1 MRRTFDRKGT
11 GVLSDAEQRRLME
24 IERRLRSDDPE
35 FAERF
40 GHVLRCGPRKWRI
53 TNSRC
58 WLIAATLIMALA
70 VLMASPA
77 VAFIA
82 SMVAGVSAALWVKG
96 YRHSTVR

>member
-1 MRRTFDRKGT
+1 
-11 GVLSDAEQRRLME
+11 
-24 IERRLRSDDPE
+24 
-35 FAERF
+35 
-40 GHVLRCGPRKWRI
+40 
-53 TNSRC
+53 
-58 WLIAATLIMALA
+58 MALA